1 MNTIITI
8 VHYEMNFNLII
19 LDISAAGNRVS
30 DNSILFI
37 LGLIICEYICMYMYW
52 RSRSFQFH
60 KSWQ

>member
-37 LGLIICEYICMYMYW
+37 LGLIICEYICM
-52 RSRSFQFH
+52 
-60 KSWQ
+60 